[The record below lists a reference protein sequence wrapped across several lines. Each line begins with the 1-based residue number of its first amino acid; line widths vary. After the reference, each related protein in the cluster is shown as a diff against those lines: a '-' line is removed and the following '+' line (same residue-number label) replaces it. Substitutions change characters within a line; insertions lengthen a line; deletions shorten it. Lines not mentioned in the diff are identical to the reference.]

1 MGVRLTSEFKSTTNK
16 LYEIQILDDEYSG
29 TVSSFDVSSNGFT
42 IDYSGETENIYSPII
57 GSKCSISAYNNSSD
71 FDSFIT
77 DLIAKQEE
85 RFTIKII
92 EFSNATATSAAADF
106 STRVTADGGTFEDKP
121 CLIADIEALGGTASL
136 LWAGRIAQDL
146 ISEVDEAKPRL
157 FDIVATDGMDKLK
170 NIEAGEGFNT
180 ITNIFG
186 GAILNAYNTNIFATD
201 DAALKVVCNWFSQQH
216 TYSASSQPLQTT
228 VIDRDTFHTINDD
241 GSLDKTSMFELME
254 SVCKIFGLRFYYSRG
269 CFRLEQLFLK
279 DSSSLLEFSY
289 KTNGNLIGSE
299 TVTTD
304 KTINQSSDAA
314 RLEGNIFKFLPAV
327 NKTQITIDRHTVD
340 VNGTKHT
347 STTAPQIDLG
357 FIPNLQ
363 DDTIAP
369 LANQL
374 FIRNRVTIFLEV
386 PSSVSTTSIYGIVN
400 FDISVTDGTTT
411 HYLKREVV
419 TLGSS
424 FGLGIMEWTTTQ
436 AGSGYKKVLTTFKEN
451 ADQSITA
458 SNVILTPPLPISGE
472 VSINTNL
479 VGFIDITN
487 TTYTLAGTSSASYEV
502 EFIDVRTTN
511 RDILSQATTTVQATT
526 TNTDI
531 DSGLIYDLG
540 TTKLFDALG
549 ERGSLYERNAS
560 TLVRTPTT
568 GWREG
573 NSGSYQKI
581 QNLVTS
587 EFLRLM
593 NKPIELYEGDI
604 FSSHDFKDRLVF
616 DSGNWVQLSGR
627 FNGNLDTWSGT
638 WYKISKETITIAV
651 VDDTNTTA
659 SFSIGSSSLDGSVS
673 LDKANILEAEVT
685 GLDVFGTV
693 KTSGAVTTSINSI
706 AAEAGGSTTITNFN
720 YMNFISY
727 TGGNGT
733 HTINLPASTDGAFIR
748 FKTDETITAN
758 KNVTLDPNGSETI
771 DGEATYSMDRAY
783 DGVSLLGKD
792 SKWFIIQKK
801 EK

>member
-1 MGVRLTSEFKSTTNK
+1 MGVRLTSEFKSTTDK

-29 TVSSFDVSSNGFT
+29 TVSSFEVSSNGFT

-57 GSKCSISAYNNSSD
+57 GSKCSISAYNNSSA

-77 DLIAKQEE
+77 DLIARQEE

-92 EFSNATATSAAADF
+92 EYSNATATSAAADF
-106 STRVTADGGTFEDKP
+106 ATRVTADGGTFEDKP

-146 ISEVDEAKPRL
+146 ITELDEAKPRL

-186 GAILNAYNTNIFATD
+186 GAILNAYNTNIFAAD

-216 TYSASSQPLQTT
+216 TYSASSQPLETT

-347 STTAPQIDLG
+347 STAAPQIDLG

-363 DDTIAP
+363 DDTLAP

-411 HYLKREVV
+411 HYLKREIV

-511 RDILSQATTTVQATT
+511 QDILSQATTTVQATT
-526 TNTDI
+526 TNTNI

-560 TLVRTPTT
+560 TLVQTPTT

-573 NSGSYQKI
+573 NSGSYRKI

-616 DSGNWVQLSGR
+616 DSGNWVQLSGT

-673 LDKANILEAEVT
+673 VDKANILEAEVT

-706 AAEAGGSTTITNFN
+706 AASAGGSTTLTNFN

-727 TGGNGT
+727 SGGNGT
-733 HTINLPASTDGAFIR
+733 HTINLPASTDGAFLR

-758 KNVTLDPNGSETI
+758 KNITLDPNGSETI
-771 DGEATYSMDRAY
+771 DGEGTYSMNRAY

>member
-42 IDYSGETENIYSPII
+42 INYSGETENIYSPII
-57 GSKCSISAYNNSSD
+57 GSKCSVSAYNNSSA

-77 DLIAKQEE
+77 DLIARQEE
-85 RFTIKII
+85 RFTLKII
-92 EFSNATATSAAADF
+92 EYSNATATSAAADF

-146 ISEVDEAKPRL
+146 ITEVDEAKPRL
-157 FDIVATDGMDKLK
+157 FHIVATDGMDKLK
-170 NIEAGEGFNT
+170 SMEATDFFRT
-180 ITNIFG
+180 ITSLFSSTIF
-186 GAILNAYNTNIFATD
+186 NAYNTDIFAAD
-201 DAALKVVCNWFSQQH
+201 DPALKVVCNWFSQQH
-216 TYSASSQPLQTT
+216 TYNASEQPLQTT
-228 VIDRDTFHTINDD
+228 SIDEKTFHSLNDD
-241 GSLDKTSMFELME
+241 GSLDKTSVFEVVE

-289 KTNGNLIGSE
+289 KSNGVLIGSE
-299 TVTTD
+299 TVSTD
-304 KTINQSSDAA
+304 KTIDQTTNAA
-314 RLEGNIFKFLPAV
+314 RLAGNIFKFLPAV
-327 NKTQITIDRHTVD
+327 NKTQITIDRFVVD

-347 STTAPQIDLG
+347 STLAPQIDIG

-363 DDTIAP
+363 DSILVP
-369 LANQL
+369 INHLI
-374 FIRNRVTIFLEV
+374 IRNTVTIFLEV
-386 PSSVSTTSIYGIVN
+386 PTFVRNTAIYGVVN

-411 HYLKREVV
+411 HYLKREIV
-419 TLGSS
+419 TLGST
-424 FGLGIMEWTTTQ
+424 FGLGSVEWTTTQ
-436 AGSGYKKVLTTFKEN
+436 AGSGYKKVISRFKEKE
-451 ADQSITA
+451 DQSVTA
-458 SNVILTPPLPISGE
+458 SNVIITPPLPISGE

-502 EFIDVRTTN
+502 EFIDVRTTQN
-511 RDILSQATTTVQATT
+511 DILSQATTTVQATT

-549 ERGSLYERNAS
+549 ERGSLYKRNPS
-560 TLVRTPTT
+560 TLERTPTT

-593 NKPIELYEGDI
+593 NKPIELYEGEI

-616 DSGNWVQLSGR
+616 DSGNWVQLSGS

-638 WYKISKETITIAV
+638 WYKISKETITIATS
-651 VDDTNTTA
+651 DDTNTTA
-659 SFSIGSSSLDGSVS
+659 SFSIGSSSLEGSVS
-673 LDKANILEAEVT
+673 LDKADILEAEVT
-685 GLDVFGTV
+685 GIDVFGTV

-706 AAEAGGSTTITNFN
+706 AASAGGSTTITNFN

-727 TGGNGT
+727 SGGNGT
-733 HTINLPASTDGAFIR
+733 HTINLPASTDGAFLR

-758 KNVTLDPNGSETI
+758 KTITLDPNGSETI
-771 DGEATYSMDRAY
+771 DGEGSYSMNRAY
-783 DGVSLLGKD
+783 DGISLLGNN